1 MYIDLP
7 LVWACIIAFGV
18 FVYVVLDGF
27 DLGIGILFSFAPSDA
42 DRDKLMNSVAP
53 VWDGN
58 ETWLVL
64 GGAALL
70 GAFPIAYAVLLS
82 AFYLPLIVML
92 IALIFRGVAFEFRF
106 KARTSRYVWDRAF
119 AFGSTIA
126 TFAQGV
132 VLGTFVQG
140 VPMDGRD
147 FVGGSF
153 FWLSPFSILTGLALV
168 VGYALLGAG
177 WLAMKTEGSLQAWA
191 FSRIRPLLI
200 ALLVGLGAVSLWT
213 PFLDHS
219 ILERWFSLPNIL
231 YFSPVPIL
239 VLLSALGVWHAVEL
253 RAERVPFF
261 LTLLLFLLSYIG
273 LAISLWPNVIPPSIS
288 IWQAASPAASQKFML
303 VGVVVMIPIIL
314 AYTGYNYWVFRGK
327 VSDAGHYH

>member
-27 DLGIGILFSFAPSDA
+27 DLGIGILFSFAPSHA

-58 ETWLVL
+58 ETWLIL

-119 AFGSTIA
+119 ALARRSRPSPRAWSWARSFRACRWRGA
-126 TFAQGV
+126 T
-132 VLGTFVQG
+132 
-140 VPMDGRD
+140 
-147 FVGGSF
+147 
-153 FWLSPFSILTGLALV
+153 
-168 VGYALLGAG
+168 
-177 WLAMKTEGSLQAWA
+177 
-191 FSRIRPLLI
+191 
-200 ALLVGLGAVSLWT
+200 
-213 PFLDHS
+213 
-219 ILERWFSLPNIL
+219 
-231 YFSPVPIL
+231 
-239 VLLSALGVWHAVEL
+239 LSAA
-253 RAERVPFF
+253 
-261 LTLLLFLLSYIG
+261 
-273 LAISLWPNVIPPSIS
+273 PSS
-288 IWQAASPAASQKFML
+288 GSRRSAF
-303 VGVVVMIPIIL
+303 
-314 AYTGYNYWVFRGK
+314 
-327 VSDAGHYH
+327 